1 MLFSKIFC
9 GHPNNRSCPGRKK
22 ARKDLKDGRALSV
35 LAEKLPLS
43 SKRLDALNAEIDQIS
58 TANVSE
64 RVEIFEEVKKLIKVE
79 FGNF

>member
-1 MLFSKIFC
+1 M
-9 GHPNNRSCPGRKK
+9 
-22 ARKDLKDGRALSV
+22 

-79 FGNF
+79 FGNFSVNFYKGPDRENSIS

>member
-1 MLFSKIFC
+1 M
-9 GHPNNRSCPGRKK
+9 
-22 ARKDLKDGRALSV
+22 